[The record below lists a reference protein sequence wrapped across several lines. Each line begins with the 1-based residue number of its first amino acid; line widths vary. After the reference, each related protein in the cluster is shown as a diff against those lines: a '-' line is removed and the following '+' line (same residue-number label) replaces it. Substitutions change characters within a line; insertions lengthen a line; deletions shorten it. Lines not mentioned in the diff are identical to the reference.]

1 MMQRVRERL
10 PAVLPGAAEGAASAA
25 VLGYGPLY
33 MRQVLGEPRL
43 SVTTL
48 MLAIAALVWFLAAAG
63 WGRLGDRVR
72 QPLALAG
79 WTLLLSGLV
88 QAALPVAATSAA
100 FIMIVVVWSCLLA
113 AIAPLS
119 VSWLTVRDP
128 DHPAEEAAAFY
139 RMRSVGWTI
148 GSMGTSLLV
157 GLLDLA
163 GITWAFQA
171 GGAMSVALAAAVLAI
186 LRDRTETGPPRAA
199 GHNPPAGAAA
209 GVQAEPSGWP
219 GPGPE
224 QTDSGAAA
232 AGPDPVPGRA
242 PGLAGPIW
250 RFHAV
255 ATLTAIILLTTTG
268 NEAFFAVLGPYLTE
282 YLAGSLE
289 HIGLSMGVASL
300 LGIII
305 TGPLGRLA
313 DRWGAE
319 RVLVTGCL
327 GYVAMYGLVVLWRHP
342 VATVV
347 LYGLPLFPFMSAGA
361 TGTLSRRTPAARRAE
376 AIGVYEGTSAL
387 AAAVGSVLGGFV
399 ADAAGLPWVPVIS
412 LALAVGGCV
421 VAWAR
426 LRPGVVPPRARL
438 TEAPLP

>member
-1 MMQRVRERL
+1 MRSAMMQRVRERL
-10 PAVLPGAAEGAASAA
+10 PAVLPGAAGGAASAA

-186 LRDRTETGPPRAA
+186 LRD
-199 GHNPPAGAAA
+199 
-209 GVQAEPSGWP
+209 
-219 GPGPE
+219 
-224 QTDSGAAA
+224 
-232 AGPDPVPGRA
+232 
-242 PGLAGPIW
+242 
-250 RFHAV
+250 
-255 ATLTAIILLTTTG
+255 
-268 NEAFFAVLGPYLTE
+268 
-282 YLAGSLE
+282 
-289 HIGLSMGVASL
+289 
-300 LGIII
+300 
-305 TGPLGRLA
+305 
-313 DRWGAE
+313 
-319 RVLVTGCL
+319 
-327 GYVAMYGLVVLWRHP
+327 
-342 VATVV
+342 
-347 LYGLPLFPFMSAGA
+347 
-361 TGTLSRRTPAARRAE
+361 
-376 AIGVYEGTSAL
+376 
-387 AAAVGSVLGGFV
+387 
-399 ADAAGLPWVPVIS
+399 
-412 LALAVGGCV
+412 
-421 VAWAR
+421 
-426 LRPGVVPPRARL
+426 
-438 TEAPLP
+438 